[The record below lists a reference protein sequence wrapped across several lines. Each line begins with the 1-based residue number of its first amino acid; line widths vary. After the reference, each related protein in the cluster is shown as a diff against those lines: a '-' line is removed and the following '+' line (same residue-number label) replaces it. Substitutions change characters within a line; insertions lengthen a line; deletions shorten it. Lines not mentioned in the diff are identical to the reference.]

1 MLISFSMTTKKGR
14 KLIISFRIPLSVS
27 ALALSVV
34 LACGQA
40 YALTSRDLIRLKQ
53 AGVPE
58 NLISL
63 MLYSGYENA
72 DEVISLEK
80 AGFGAATIKA
90 FILSNGGER
99 GDIVYSTKG
108 LFTEDLPPCGGQ
120 NAYGPYWRDMLPDM
134 KLFISP
140 EGKSEQG
147 QGKSVPHNTNSK

>member
-1 MLISFSMTTKKGR
+1 MLISFFMTTKKGR
-14 KLIISFRIPLSVS
+14 KLIISFRLPLSVS
-27 ALALSVV
+27 AVALSVA

-108 LFTEDLPPCGGQ
+108 LEDFPPCGGQ

-140 EGKSEQG
+140 EQG
-147 QGKSVPHNTNSK
+147 QGESVPHNTNSK